1 MRQRGRKS
9 LAAVSVRAV
18 TLSDVVPR
26 PDAPGDLTNEQA
38 AEWRAV
44 VDRMPAD
51 WFQRETHAL
60 LAQYCRHVVA
70 ARRISELIR
79 GFETE
84 LARTVEQDGVS
95 KLAITL
101 AAAETLDR
109 LLKMQEREGR
119 AMSSLATRMRLT
131 QQTSYDKTKPRPIA
145 TKPPWEF

>member
-1 MRQRGRKS
+1 MI
-9 LAAVSVRAV
+9 
-18 TLSDVVPR
+18 
-26 PDAPGDLTNEQA
+26 
-38 AEWRAV
+38 
-44 VDRMPAD
+44 M
-51 WFQRETHAL
+51 
-60 LAQYCRHVVA
+60 
-70 ARRISELIR
+70 

-84 LARTVEQDGVS
+84 LARTVEQDGAS